1 MGLGVLSGCPA
12 CAGCLTQVPWAQ
24 RSLAGYC
31 WGAGHMQLH
40 QQGWGP
46 WAGLPAALP
55 VTHVTGHPS
64 LAPVSGSNWAGAT
77 PSSQISL
84 LLGPFMNPVLC
95 PQRRVRTSV
104 FKEGARGRATL
115 LHPRTEGMKPCE
127 TVAGGAR
134 RDCSPWAG
142 RGIPQAPFG
151 EGLLPVS
158 LQGRGPERSTEAGG
172 GWGPAGRAH
181 ERAPNT
187 PTCLRSQWVPA
198 RSKPRCFSLVGDQ
211 TQQATDSSGRC
222 CGWGHRL
229 S

>member
-1 MGLGVLSGCPA
+1 MCWLPDTGPLGTEEPGWLLWWRGAHAAPSTGLGALG
-12 CAGCLTQVPWAQ
+12 WAS
-24 RSLAGYC
+24 RSPSCHPRHWPPFPCSLAGL
-31 WGAGHMQLH
+31 G
-40 QQGWGP
+40 
-46 WAGLPAALP
+46 
-55 VTHVTGHPS
+55 
-64 LAPVSGSNWAGAT
+64 PVSGSNWAEAT

-104 FKEGARGRATL
+104 FKEGDRGRATL
-115 LHPRTEGMKPCE
+115 LHPRTEGMKPCK
-127 TVAGGAR
+127 TMAGGAR

-142 RGIPQAPFG
+142 LGIPQAPFG

-158 LQGRGPERSTEAGG
+158 LQGRGPKRYTKAGR

-198 RSKPRCFSLVGDQ
+198 RSKPRCFSLARDQ
-211 TQQATDSSGRC
+211 TQRATDSSGGC
-222 CGWGHRL
+222 CGQGHRL